1 LQQTVRVSGKRV
13 TIYAAI
19 AANLAIAT
27 TKFIAAAATHSGAL
41 FSEGLHSLVDTGDGL
56 LLLLGLHLSHRPATP
71 RHPYGHGLE
80 VYFWSMVV
88 AMAIFG
94 MGGGLSIYQGI
105 HHILEP
111 HALAITMWSYGV
123 LAFAFVFE
131 AISWVIAM
139 RGFGR
144 ARGRRSIW
152 QAIRRSKDPTTFIV
166 VLEDSAALI
175 GVMIAAVGIT
185 VAHVFAAPIADSIA
199 SILIGLLLC
208 AVATILGRETWS
220 LLTGEAASPDVVR
233 SIRDIAKEH
242 GGVDASE
249 PRTMHFGPDLVHVD
263 LDVHIDP
270 SISGRELLDRAQR
283 IETAVRERHPSVRRV
298 SFRFAELSS
307 R

>member
-1 LQQTVRVSGKRV
+1 MQQTVRVTGKRL
-13 TIYAAI
+13 TLYAAI

-27 TKFIAAAATHSGAL
+27 TKFIAAVATQSGAL

-88 AMAIFG
+88 AMAI
-94 MGGGLSIYQGI
+94 
-105 HHILEP
+105 
-111 HALAITMWSYGV
+111 
-123 LAFAFVFE
+123 
-131 AISWVIAM
+131 
-139 RGFGR
+139 
-144 ARGRRSIW
+144 
-152 QAIRRSKDPTTFIV
+152 
-166 VLEDSAALI
+166 
-175 GVMIAAVGIT
+175 
-185 VAHVFAAPIADSIA
+185 
-199 SILIGLLLC
+199 
-208 AVATILGRETWS
+208 
-220 LLTGEAASPDVVR
+220 
-233 SIRDIAKEH
+233 
-242 GGVDASE
+242 E

-283 IETAVRERHPSVRRV
+283 IENAVRERHPSVRRV